1 MKIEILSDVPAS
13 REATWALVMDIPKA
27 ASCIPGIK
35 DITPDG
41 EGKYQAT
48 LQARVGPMGMNLS
61 GTITVLSQDADAGEA
76 YFLVEANDRRVGGGI
91 KTNIAKAAR
100 ISDDVAAITGSDP
113 AQSKADFEKMFRT
126 TPEEAA
132 STILKGVRQNKRRVL
147 IGSDA
152 LAIDTM
158 QRLLPTSY
166 QRLMVMGQKFM
177 NKK

>member
-41 EGKYQAT
+41 EDKYQAT

-76 YFLVEANDRRVGGGI
+76 YFLVEANDRRVGGGV
-91 KTNIAKAAR
+91 KTNMSMKVTSKSADETELEIIADTTLMGRLGELGQPLIRRKAR
-100 ISDDVAAITGSDP
+100 NTLEEFSKNLSKLLSSGS
-113 AQSKADFEKMFRT
+113 
-126 TPEEAA
+126 
-132 STILKGVRQNKRRVL
+132 G
-147 IGSDA
+147 
-152 LAIDTM
+152 
-158 QRLLPTSY
+158 
-166 QRLMVMGQKFM
+166 
-177 NKK
+177 

>member
-76 YFLVEANDRRVGGGI
+76 YFLVEANDRRVGGGV
-91 KTNIAKAAR
+91 KTNMSMKVIAKSADETELEIIADTTLMGRLGELGQPLIRRKAR
-100 ISDDVAAITGSDP
+100 NTLEEFSKNLSKLLSSGS
-113 AQSKADFEKMFRT
+113 
-126 TPEEAA
+126 
-132 STILKGVRQNKRRVL
+132 G
-147 IGSDA
+147 
-152 LAIDTM
+152 
-158 QRLLPTSY
+158 
-166 QRLMVMGQKFM
+166 
-177 NKK
+177 

>member
-1 MKIEILSDVPAS
+1 LKIEILSDVPAS

-91 KTNIAKAAR
+91 KTNMSMKVTAKSADETELEIIADTTFMGRLGELGQPLIRRKAR
-100 ISDDVAAITGSDP
+100 NTLEEFSKNLRKLLSSGS
-113 AQSKADFEKMFRT
+113 
-126 TPEEAA
+126 
-132 STILKGVRQNKRRVL
+132 G
-147 IGSDA
+147 
-152 LAIDTM
+152 
-158 QRLLPTSY
+158 
-166 QRLMVMGQKFM
+166 
-177 NKK
+177 

>member
-1 MKIEILSDVPAS
+1 LKIEILSDVPAS

-76 YFLVEANDRRVGGGI
+76 YFLVEAHDRRVGGGI
-91 KTNIAKAAR
+91 KTNMSMKVTAKSADETELEIIADTTFMGRLGELGQPLIRRKAR
-100 ISDDVAAITGSDP
+100 NTLEEFSKNLSKLLSSGS
-113 AQSKADFEKMFRT
+113 
-126 TPEEAA
+126 
-132 STILKGVRQNKRRVL
+132 G
-147 IGSDA
+147 
-152 LAIDTM
+152 
-158 QRLLPTSY
+158 
-166 QRLMVMGQKFM
+166 
-177 NKK
+177 

>member
-1 MKIEILSDVPAS
+1 LKIEILSDVPAS
-13 REATWALVMDIPKA
+13 REATWALAMDIPKA

-91 KTNIAKAAR
+91 KTNMSMKVTAKSADETELEIRADTTFMGRLGELGQPLIRRKAR
-100 ISDDVAAITGSDP
+100 NTLEEFSKNLSKLLSSGS
-113 AQSKADFEKMFRT
+113 
-126 TPEEAA
+126 
-132 STILKGVRQNKRRVL
+132 G
-147 IGSDA
+147 
-152 LAIDTM
+152 
-158 QRLLPTSY
+158 
-166 QRLMVMGQKFM
+166 
-177 NKK
+177 